1 MALLTPGSF
10 LAEQDKRLLLVRPA
24 GQPQHCSSHTR
35 QEAAMSALTSK
46 ELEQQPER
54 LLDDARRGTPDV
66 VTVQGEPIML
76 TLPLG
81 QATGSSAE
89 RLALAVSLYE
99 RDVLSLGLA
108 AKVAGLSCSQMIDE
122 LGRRQIPVVRY
133 STADLDRELDYVRT
147 LAGGR

>member
-1 MALLTPGSF
+1 
-10 LAEQDKRLLLVRPA
+10 
-24 GQPQHCSSHTR
+24 
-35 QEAAMSALTSK
+35 MSALTSK

-108 AKVAGLSCSQMIDE
+108 AKVAGLSCSQTIDE
-122 LGRRQIPVVRY
+122 LGRRQIPVCA
-133 STADLDRELDYVRT
+133 TALRT
-147 LAGGR
+147 LTANSTMSAPLLVADSGPLIALARLDLLTIPARLFGDLWSRPRCGAR

>member
-1 MALLTPGSF
+1 
-10 LAEQDKRLLLVRPA
+10 
-24 GQPQHCSSHTR
+24 
-35 QEAAMSALTSK
+35 MSTLTSE

-54 LLDDARRGTPDV
+54 LLDDARQGTADI
-66 VTVQGEPIML
+66 VTVQGEPVML

-81 QATGSSAE
+81 QAVGSSAE
-89 RLALAVSLYE
+89 RLELAVTLYE

-108 AKVAGLSCSQMIDE
+108 AKVAGLSYSQMIDE

-133 STADLDRELDYVRT
+133 SVEDLDRELDYVRT

>member
-1 MALLTPGSF
+1 MPTF
-10 LAEQDKRLLLVRPA
+10 
-24 GQPQHCSSHTR
+24 
-35 QEAAMSALTSK
+35 TSE

-54 LLDDARRGTPDV
+54 LLDDARRGTSDV
-66 VTVQGEPIML
+66 VTVHGEPMML

-81 QATGSSAE
+81 QSAGSSAE
-89 RLALAVSLYE
+89 RLALAVALYE

-108 AKVAGLSCSQMIDE
+108 SKVAGLPYSQMNDE

-133 STADLDRELDYVRT
+133 SVQKLDREIDYVRT